1 MFEKI
6 FRKAS
11 VLILLILAGG
21 FLMTNT
27 ARADI
32 AGDDV
37 IGDCTITGYA
47 FMGGSGKQSTSD
59 GLNPSQRTYFKAQP
73 LTYMYEGTD
82 MWGYAWLKFDNLS
95 ETAVDSAY
103 LALDLLGVGGMAVE
117 DASADY
123 PGLVSIYS
131 PGNIDVADLW
141 ASDANPDA
149 AAAAQALRITLHDN
163 LLEDTA
169 LVADFI
175 MPSNGTWYIDIT
187 DIYNAWVTGEAENNG
202 LALVS
207 NSENDSGEIGSVG
220 AMFAGFNNPSGN
232 APYITAS
239 PVPVPGAVWLLGSG
253 LAGLIGLRRRNGK
266 RRLTT

>member
-1 MFEKI
+1 MRNRL
-6 FRKAS
+6 FRKSA
-11 VLILLILAGG
+11 VLLFVLLVGS

-27 ARADI
+27 SWADM
-32 AGDDV
+32 AGEDI

-59 GLNPSQRTYFKAQP
+59 GLNPNQRNYFKAQP
-73 LTYMYEGTD
+73 LEYLYEGND

-95 ETAVDSAY
+95 ETTVDSAY

-117 DASADY
+117 DASVDY

-131 PGNIDVADLW
+131 PGDIDVADLW

-163 LLEDTA
+163 LLESTA
-169 LVADFI
+169 LVANFT
-175 MPSNGTWYIDIT
+175 MTSNGTHYIDIT
-187 DIYNAWVTGEAENNG
+187 EIYNAWVTGDIANNG

-207 NSENDSGEIGSVG
+207 NSENGTGEIGSVG
-220 AMFAGFNNPSGN
+220 AMFAGFNNPDGN
-232 APYITAS
+232 APYITTS

-253 LAGLIGLRRRNGK
+253 ILGMIGLRRRK
-266 RRLTT
+266 A